1 MHADKLYLLNN
12 ELVVHICSQQGQEEF
27 IHVLSNVYMPFVPSF
42 RYHFQRINGIPRQF
56 QFQAKNNNQA
66 AQRIQKKM

>member
-27 IHVLSNVYMPFVPSF
+27 IHVL
-42 RYHFQRINGIPRQF
+42 
-56 QFQAKNNNQA
+56 
-66 AQRIQKKM
+66 